1 MAEMAIADVEPV
13 MADPSA
19 SPNIADVSPAADL
32 TMADDF
38 AHDSASKSVPSVE
51 IMEEGETRDHHEGVP
66 KAPKSYASKPR
77 RLRGEVGQQ
86 KSNAVPSIYPDNYQG
101 PVSVESHLFRSLCK

>member
-1 MAEMAIADVEPV
+1 MAEMATADVEPV

-19 SPNIADVSPAADL
+19 SSIIIDVSPAADL

-51 IMEEGETRDHHEGVP
+51 IMEGETRDHHERVP

-101 PVSVESHLFRSLCK
+101 PVSVESHLFGSLCK